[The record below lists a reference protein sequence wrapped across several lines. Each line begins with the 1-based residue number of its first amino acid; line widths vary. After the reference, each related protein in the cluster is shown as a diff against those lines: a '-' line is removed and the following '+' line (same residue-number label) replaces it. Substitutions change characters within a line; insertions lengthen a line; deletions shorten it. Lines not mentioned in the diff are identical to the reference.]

1 MRDIDRR
8 RAVGALQF
16 ADLHA
21 HVDAQLG
28 VEIGERLVEHQQL
41 RIDDER
47 AGQRHALLLP
57 ARQRGGIALRERAEA
72 DAVQHGRDPPASLD
86 RIDAALAQAEAD
98 IVGDAEMR
106 KQRVVLEDEA
116 DVALVGGQ
124 ARQVAVSQPDGARR
138 RRHEAGDEA
147 QGRRLAASARAEQRN
162 ELARADAD
170 GEVLQHLRGAV
181 MRADMVER
189 QLGRAAGL
197 AGGGLVGGSVCHWLT
212 S

>member
-72 DAVQHGRDPPASLD
+72 DAIQHGRDPPASLD

-98 IVGDAEMR
+98 IVE
-106 KQRVVLEDEA
+106 
-116 DVALVGGQ
+116 
-124 ARQVAVSQPDGARR
+124 RR
-138 RRHEAGDEA
+138 
-147 QGRRLAASARAEQRN
+147 
-162 ELARADAD
+162 
-170 GEVLQHLRGAV
+170 
-181 MRADMVER
+181 
-189 QLGRAAGL
+189 
-197 AGGGLVGGSVCHWLT
+197 
-212 S
+212 